1 MFKACAG
8 CTSNSC
14 NAENILFQA
23 QHVAASCSITSCC
36 ISYLSKSLPYAKN
49 NIRLPRAKARL
60 KSRQEFTVNALGRLC
75 LLQLGKGPKDSTSL
89 SCVKA
94 MGLNCKWLDFRIV
107 NCRVQLRCHLLQH
120 LQHLQHIPRAGSA
133 FKCFQPKARW
143 LKFMSLS
150 GWSWRKCSDFSK

>member
-14 NAENILFQA
+14 NAEHILFQA

-75 LLQLGKGPKDSTSL
+75 LLQLGKLRPQRLAFLVLCQGDG
-89 SCVKA
+89 A
-94 MGLNCKWLDFRIV
+94 
-107 NCRVQLRCHLLQH
+107 QLQVT
-120 LQHLQHIPRAGSA
+120 
-133 FKCFQPKARW
+133 
-143 LKFMSLS
+143 
-150 GWSWRKCSDFSK
+150 